1 MSKEVL
7 YIGLD
12 VHAENIAVAM
22 AEAGRDGEVRDYGV
36 IPHTLHSVEKLLRKL
51 GHPGKELRV
60 CYEAGPC
67 GFVLA
72 RRLRQL
78 GIACTVVAP
87 SLTPKGS
94 GDKIKTDRR
103 DARMLAR
110 LHRAGELTAVHI
122 PDERDEAIRDLCRAR
137 TDAVQDQRSG
147 RNQLKAF
154 LLRNG
159 YRYTETTAWS
169 QGHMRYLR
177 ELVLPHAAMKVVL
190 EEYVQ
195 CIDAAA
201 ERIERLEMHMKALL
215 EDWHLSPVVK
225 ALMGFRGY
233 QTVAAMITVSEI
245 GDIHRFAH
253 PRQLMAYLGLVPSES
268 SSGGSRAQ
276 GGITKCGNGHLRW
289 IFNECAQHYRL
300 APKVSRELSL
310 RQEDIPKAH
319 RKAVQEIS
327 WRCQNRL
334 HERGRK
340 LAARGKTRQKVQ
352 TALARE
358 LAAFVWE
365 VMRAVMPKPA
375 AGMESA
381 AATTAATAPRRKEAG
396 NETKPAVSRTSKPA
410 AVAGKNTAAR
420 SRDYVLQPQSAKEEL
435 QNAAAAASLR
445 SNSGPGARQNPA

>member
-1 MSKEVL
+1 
-7 YIGLD
+7 
-12 VHAENIAVAM
+12 M
-22 AEAGRDGEVRDYGV
+22 AGASQR
-36 IPHTLHSVEKLLRKL
+36 LLRRL

-72 RRLRQL
+72 RRLRKL
-78 GIACTVVAP
+78 GIACAVVAP

-137 TDAVQDQRSG
+137 TDAVQDLRRG
-147 RNQLKAF
+147 RHQLKAF

-159 YRYTETTAWS
+159 YRYSEKTSWGVA
-169 QGHMRYLR
+169 HMRYLR
-177 ELVLPHAAMKVVL
+177 ELVLPHPAMKIVL
-190 EEYVQ
+190 EEYLQGV
-195 CIDAAA
+195 DAAA
-201 ERIERLEMHMKALL
+201 ERIERLEVHMRALL
-215 EDWHLSPVVK
+215 GDWHMRPVVL
-225 ALMGFRGY
+225 ALMGLRGY

-253 PRQLMAYLGLVPSES
+253 PRQLMAYLGLVPSEC

-276 GGITKCGNGHLRW
+276 GSITKCGNGHLRW

-319 RKAVQEIS
+319 RKEVREIS

-334 HERGRK
+334 HEKGRK
-340 LAARGKTRQKVQ
+340 LAARGKARQKVQ

-358 LAAFVWE
+358 LSAFVWE
-365 VMRAVMPKPA
+365 VMRAVMPQADGTQAVSTARALKPQESAKPA
-375 AGMESA
+375 AKRGREYTLRSKGK
-381 AATTAATAPRRKEAG
+381 ATATRPPGGSDAPLRARK
-396 NETKPAVSRTSKPA
+396 KPS
-410 AVAGKNTAAR
+410 
-420 SRDYVLQPQSAKEEL
+420 
-435 QNAAAAASLR
+435 
-445 SNSGPGARQNPA
+445 

>member
-7 YIGLD
+7 YLGLD
-12 VHAENIAVAM
+12 VHAENIAVAI
-22 AEAGRDGEVRDYGV
+22 AESGRDGEVRSYGV
-36 IPHTLHSVEKLLRKL
+36 ISSDLQNVEKVLRRL
-51 GHPGKELRV
+51 GHPRKELRV

-72 RRLRQL
+72 RRLKQW
-78 GIACTVVAP
+78 GIACDVIAP

-110 LHRAGELTAVHI
+110 LHRAGELTAVHV

-159 YRYTETTAWS
+159 YRYGEKTSWS
-169 QGHMRYLR
+169 AAHMRYLR
-177 ELVLPHAAMKVVL
+177 ELVLPHPAMKIVL
-190 EEYVQ
+190 EEYLQ
-195 CIDAAA
+195 CIDAAT
-201 ERIERLEMHMKALL
+201 ERIERLEMHMRALL
-215 EDWHLSPVVK
+215 DEWHMKPVVL
-225 ALMGFRGY
+225 ALMGFKGY

-268 SSGGSRAQ
+268 SSGGSRTQ
-276 GGITKCGNGHLRW
+276 GAITKCGNGHLRW

-300 APKVSRELSL
+300 PPKVSQELAT
-310 RQEDIPKAH
+310 RQEVIPKTH
-319 RKAVQEIS
+319 RRQVQEIS

-334 HERGRK
+334 YERGRK
-340 LAARGKTRQKVQ
+340 LAARGKTRQKAQ
-352 TALARE
+352 IALARE
-358 LAAFVWE
+358 LSAFVWE
-365 VMRAVMPKPA
+365 VMRAVTPQADGTYAARTARREPA
-375 AGMESA
+375 PANNE
-381 AATTAATAPRRKEAG
+381 ATTKKGRTYTLK
-396 NETKPAVSRTSKPA
+396 TK
-410 AVAGKNTAAR
+410 
-420 SRDYVLQPQSAKEEL
+420 
-435 QNAAAAASLR
+435 
-445 SNSGPGARQNPA
+445 

>member
-1 MSKEVL
+1 MSKEVFYL
-7 YIGLD
+7 GFD
-12 VHAENIAVAM
+12 VHAENIAVAI
-22 AEAGRDGEVRDYGV
+22 AEAGRDGEVRNYGE
-36 IPHTLHSVEKLLRKL
+36 IPNAFHSVEKLLRKL
-51 GHPGKELRV
+51 GHPDKELRI

-72 RRLRQL
+72 RFLKKK
-78 GIACTVVAP
+78 GIACDVIAP

-159 YRYTETTAWS
+159 YRYGEKTSWS
-169 QGHMRYLR
+169 AGHMRYLR
-177 ELVLPHAAMKVVL
+177 ELILPHPAMKIVL
-190 EEYVQ
+190 EEYLQ

-201 ERIERLEMHMKALL
+201 ERIERLEVHMKALL
-215 EDWHLSPVVK
+215 DEWHMKPVVL
-225 ALMGFRGY
+225 ALMGFKGY

-245 GDIHRFAH
+245 GDIHRFPH

-276 GGITKCGNGHLRW
+276 GTITKCGNGHLRW

-300 APKVSRELSL
+300 PPKISQELTT
-310 RQEDIPKAH
+310 RQEAIPKAY
-319 RKAVQEIS
+319 RRQVIEIS

-340 LAARGKTRQKVQ
+340 LAARGKTRQKAQ
-352 TALARE
+352 IAMARE
-358 LAAFVWE
+358 LSAFVWE
-365 VMRAVMPKPA
+365 VMRAVMPQADGTQVTSTARTPKAEERAKPA
-375 AGMESA
+375 AKKKGREY
-381 AATTAATAPRRKEAG
+381 TLK
-396 NETKPAVSRTSKPA
+396 TK
-410 AVAGKNTAAR
+410 
-420 SRDYVLQPQSAKEEL
+420 
-435 QNAAAAASLR
+435 
-445 SNSGPGARQNPA
+445 

>member
-7 YIGLD
+7 YLGLD
-12 VHAENIAVAM
+12 VHAENIAVAI
-22 AEAGRDGEVRDYGV
+22 AEAGRDGELRSYGI
-36 IPHTLHSVEKLLRKL
+36 IPNTFHSVEKLLRKL
-51 GHPGKELRV
+51 GHPDKELRV

-72 RRLRQL
+72 RFLKKK
-78 GIACTVVAP
+78 GIVCDVIAP

-137 TDAVQDQRSG
+137 TDAVQDQRSV

-159 YRYTETTAWS
+159 YRYGEKTSWS
-169 QGHMRYLR
+169 AAHMRYLR
-177 ELVLPHAAMKVVL
+177 ELVLPHPAMKIVL
-190 EEYVQ
+190 EEYLQ
-195 CIDAAA
+195 CIDAAN
-201 ERIERLEMHMKALL
+201 ERIERLEVHMKALL
-215 EDWHLSPVVK
+215 EEWHLAPVVK
-225 ALMGFRGY
+225 ALMGFKGY

-245 GDIHRFAH
+245 GDIHRFPH

-276 GGITKCGNGHLRW
+276 GTITKCGNGHLRW
-289 IFNECAQHYRL
+289 ILNECAQHYRL
-300 APKVSRELSL
+300 PPKVSQELTT
-310 RQEDIPKAH
+310 RQEAIPKAH
-319 RKAVQEIS
+319 RRAVQEIS

-352 TALARE
+352 IAMARE

-365 VMRAVMPKPA
+365 VMRAVMPQQD
-375 AGMESA
+375 G
-381 AATTAATAPRRKEAG
+381 T
-396 NETKPAVSRTSKPA
+396 
-410 AVAGKNTAAR
+410 
-420 SRDYVLQPQSAKEEL
+420 Q
-435 QNAAAAASLR
+435 ASLR
-445 SNSGPGARQNPA
+445 QERQPQTANNAEKKPRQYTLQKPTKKKTQS

>member
-12 VHAENIAVAM
+12 VHAEDIAVAI

-36 IPHTLHSVEKLLRKL
+36 IPNTLHSVEKLLRRL

-72 RRLRQL
+72 RRLRKL

-159 YRYTETTAWS
+159 YRYGEKTAWG

-201 ERIERLEMHMKALL
+201 ERIERLEVQMRALLDEWHMK
-215 EDWHLSPVVK
+215 PVVK
-225 ALMGFRGY
+225 ALMGLRGY

-300 APKVSRELSL
+300 PPKVSRELSL

-319 RKAVQEIS
+319 RKEVREIS

-352 TALARE
+352 TAMARE
-358 LAAFVWE
+358 LSAFVWE
-365 VMRAVMPKPA
+365 VMRITTPLADGTHAVITPRRERASVSAEPA
-375 AGMESA
+375 A
-381 AATTAATAPRRKEAG
+381 RKKG
-396 NETKPAVSRTSKPA
+396 
-410 AVAGKNTAAR
+410 
-420 SRDYVLQPQSAKEEL
+420 RDYLLKVKTK
-435 QNAAAAASLR
+435 
-445 SNSGPGARQNPA
+445 

>member
-7 YIGLD
+7 YLGLD
-12 VHAENIAVAM
+12 VHAENIAVAI
-22 AEAGRDGEVRDYGV
+22 AETGRDGEVRAHGM
-36 IPHTLHSVEKLLRKL
+36 ISSNLQCVEKLLRKL
-51 GHPGKELRV
+51 GHPHKELRV

-72 RRLRQL
+72 RRLKKW
-78 GIACTVVAP
+78 GIACDVVAP

-110 LHRAGELTAVHI
+110 LHRAGELTAVHV

-137 TDAVQDQRSG
+137 TDAVNDLRSG
-147 RNQLKAF
+147 RHQLKAF

-159 YRYTETTAWS
+159 YRYGEKTAW
-169 QGHMRYLR
+169 GPAHMRYLR
-177 ELVLPHAAMKVVL
+177 ELVLPHPAMKIVL
-190 EEYVQ
+190 EEYLQ
-195 CIDAAA
+195 CIAAAA
-201 ERIERLEMHMKALL
+201 ERIERLEVHMRALL
-215 EDWHLSPVVK
+215 EDWHMRPVVL
-225 ALMGFRGY
+225 ALMGLRGY

-253 PRQLMAYLGLVPSES
+253 PRQLMAYLGLVPSEN
-268 SSGGSRAQ
+268 SSGGSRTQ
-276 GGITKCGNGHLRW
+276 GAITKCGNSHLRW

-300 APKVSRELSL
+300 PPKVSHELTT
-310 RQEDIPKAH
+310 RQEAISKAQ
-319 RKAVQEIS
+319 RRQVMEIS

-352 TALARE
+352 VAMARE

-365 VMRAVMPKPA
+365 VMRL
-375 AGMESA
+375 
-381 AATTAATAPRRKEAG
+381 TTPLVDGTHAILTPRCGR
-396 NETKPAVSRTSKPA
+396 
-410 AVAGKNTAAR
+410 
-420 SRDYVLQPQSAKEEL
+420 
-435 QNAAAAASLR
+435 QNAS
-445 SNSGPGARQNPA
+445 PE

>member
-1 MSKEVL
+1 MKREIL
-7 YIGLD
+7 YLGLD
-12 VHAENIAVAM
+12 VHAENIAVAI
-22 AEAGRDGEVRDYGV
+22 AEAGRDGEVRNYGE
-36 IPHTLHSVEKLLRKL
+36 IPNTFHSVEKLLRKL
-51 GHPGKELRV
+51 GHPDKELRV

-72 RRLRQL
+72 RFLKKK
-78 GIACTVVAP
+78 GIACDVVAP

-110 LHRAGELTAVHI
+110 LHRAGELTAVHV

-159 YRYTETTAWS
+159 YRYGEKTSWS
-169 QGHMRYLR
+169 AGHMRYLR
-177 ELVLPHAAMKVVL
+177 ELILPHPAMKIVL
-190 EEYVQ
+190 EEYLQ

-201 ERIERLEMHMKALL
+201 ERIERLEVHMKALL
-215 EDWHLSPVVK
+215 EDWHLAPVVK

-245 GDIHRFAH
+245 GDIHRFPH

-276 GGITKCGNGHLRW
+276 GTITKCGNGHLRW

-300 APKVSRELSL
+300 PPKVSQELTT
-310 RQEDIPKAH
+310 RQEAIPKAH
-319 RKAVQEIS
+319 RRQVKEIS

-340 LAARGKTRQKVQ
+340 LAARGKTRQKAQ
-352 TALARE
+352 IAMARE
-358 LAAFVWE
+358 LSAFVWE
-365 VMRAVMPKPA
+365 VMRAVMPKADGTQATSTARTPKATEATQPA
-375 AGMESA
+375 AKQRVRQY
-381 AATTAATAPRRKEAG
+381 TLK
-396 NETKPAVSRTSKPA
+396 TK
-410 AVAGKNTAAR
+410 
-420 SRDYVLQPQSAKEEL
+420 
-435 QNAAAAASLR
+435 
-445 SNSGPGARQNPA
+445 

>member
-1 MSKEVL
+1 MSQEVL
-7 YIGLD
+7 YLGLD
-12 VHAENIAVAM
+12 VHAENIAVAI
-22 AEAGRDGEVRDYGV
+22 AEAGRDGEVRNYGE
-36 IPHTLHSVEKLLRKL
+36 IPNTFHSVEKLLRKL
-51 GHPGKELRV
+51 SHPDKELRF

-72 RRLRQL
+72 RFLKKK
-78 GIACTVVAP
+78 GVACDVVAP

-110 LHRAGELTAVHI
+110 LHRAGELTTVHV

-159 YRYTETTAWS
+159 YRYGEKTSWS
-169 QGHMRYLR
+169 AGHMRYLR
-177 ELVLPHAAMKVVL
+177 ELILPHPAMKIVL
-190 EEYVQ
+190 EEYLQ

-201 ERIERLEMHMKALL
+201 ERIERLEVHMKALL
-215 EDWHLSPVVK
+215 DEWHMKPVVL
-225 ALMGFRGY
+225 ALMGFKGY

-245 GDIHRFAH
+245 GDIHRFPH

-276 GGITKCGNGHLRW
+276 GSITKCGNGHLRW

-300 APKVSRELSL
+300 PPKISQELTT
-310 RQEDIPKAH
+310 RQEAIPKAH
-319 RKAVQEIS
+319 RRQVIEIS

-340 LAARGKTRQKVQ
+340 LAARGKTRQKAQ
-352 TALARE
+352 IAMARE
-358 LAAFVWE
+358 LSAFVWE
-365 VMRAVMPKPA
+365 VMRAVMPKADGTQAVSTARPPKA
-375 AGMESA
+375 EERTKSA
-381 AATTAATAPRRKEAG
+381 AKESG
-396 NETKPAVSRTSKPA
+396 
-410 AVAGKNTAAR
+410 
-420 SRDYVLQPQSAKEEL
+420 RDYTLKPKGKVTLNPKE
-435 QNAAAAASLR
+435 NAAASRTLGRSDAPLR
-445 SNSGPGARQNPA
+445 ARKNPA

>member
-1 MSKEVL
+1 
-7 YIGLD
+7 
-12 VHAENIAVAM
+12 
-22 AEAGRDGEVRDYGV
+22 
-36 IPHTLHSVEKLLRKL
+36 
-51 GHPGKELRV
+51 
-60 CYEAGPC
+60 
-67 GFVLA
+67 VLA
-72 RRLRQL
+72 RRLKKL
-78 GIACTVVAP
+78 GIACAVVAP

-110 LHRAGELTAVHI
+110 LHRAGELTAVHV

-137 TDAVQDQRSG
+137 TDAVQDLRSG

-159 YRYTETTAWS
+159 YRYGEKTSWGFA
-169 QGHMRYLR
+169 HMRYLR
-177 ELVLPHAAMKVVL
+177 ELVLPHPAMKIVL
-190 EEYVQ
+190 EEYLQ
-195 CIDAAA
+195 CIDAAN
-201 ERIERLEMHMKALL
+201 ERIERLEVHMKALL
-215 EDWHLSPVVK
+215 EDWHLAPVVR

-276 GGITKCGNGHLRW
+276 GNITKCGNGHLRW

-300 APKVSRELSL
+300 PPKISQELTT
-310 RQEDIPKAH
+310 RQEAIPKEQ
-319 RKAVQEIS
+319 RRSVMEIS

-352 TALARE
+352 IAMARE

-365 VMRAVMPKPA
+365 VMRITTPLADGSHAILTPRCERAAISSEPA
-375 AGMESA
+375 A
-381 AATTAATAPRRKEAG
+381 K
-396 NETKPAVSRTSKPA
+396 
-410 AVAGKNTAAR
+410 KNKG
-420 SRDYVLQPQSAKEEL
+420 RDYTLKMKTK
-435 QNAAAAASLR
+435 
-445 SNSGPGARQNPA
+445 

>member
-1 MSKEVL
+1 MNKEVL
-7 YIGLD
+7 YLGLD
-12 VHAENIAVAM
+12 VHAEDIAVAI
-22 AEAGRDGEVRDYGV
+22 AEAGRDGEVRNYGE
-36 IPHTLHSVEKLLRKL
+36 IPNTFHSVEKLMRKL
-51 GHPGKELRV
+51 GHPDKELRV

-72 RRLRQL
+72 RFLKKKD
-78 GIACTVVAP
+78 IACDVIAP

-94 GDKIKTDRR
+94 GDKVKTDRR

-110 LHRAGELTAVHI
+110 LHRAGELTAVHV

-159 YRYTETTAWS
+159 YRYGKKTSWS
-169 QGHMRYLR
+169 AAHMRYLR
-177 ELVLPHAAMKVVL
+177 ELILPHPAMKIVL
-190 EEYVQ
+190 EEYLQ

-201 ERIERLEMHMKALL
+201 ERIDRLEVHMKALL
-215 EDWHLSPVVK
+215 DEWHMKPVVL
-225 ALMGFRGY
+225 ALMGFKGY

-245 GDIHRFAH
+245 GDIHRFPH

-276 GGITKCGNGHLRW
+276 GTITKCGNGHLRW

-300 APKVSRELSL
+300 PPKISQELTT
-310 RQEDIPKAH
+310 RQEAIPKAH
-319 RKAVQEIS
+319 SRAVKEIS

-340 LAARGKTRQKVQ
+340 LAARGKTRQKAQ
-352 TALARE
+352 IAMARE
-358 LAAFVWE
+358 LSAFVWE
-365 VMRAVMPKPA
+365 VMRAVMPKA
-375 AGMESA
+375 DGTQVTS
-381 AATTAATAPRRKEAG
+381 TARPPKVTERA
-396 NETKPAVSRTSKPA
+396 KPA
-410 AVAGKNTAAR
+410 AKKKGREYTLKT
-420 SRDYVLQPQSAKEEL
+420 K
-435 QNAAAAASLR
+435 
-445 SNSGPGARQNPA
+445 

>member
-1 MSKEVL
+1 MSKELL
-7 YIGLD
+7 YLGLD
-12 VHAENIAVAM
+12 VHAENIAVAI
-22 AEAGRDGEVRDYGV
+22 AEAGRDGEVRNYGE
-36 IPHTLHSVEKLLRKL
+36 IPNTFHSVEKLLRKL
-51 GHPGKELRV
+51 SQPDKDLRL

-72 RRLRQL
+72 RFLKKK
-78 GIACTVVAP
+78 GIACDVVAP

-110 LHRAGELTAVHI
+110 LHRAGELTAVHV

-159 YRYTETTAWS
+159 YRYGEKTSWS
-169 QGHMRYLR
+169 AAHMRYLR
-177 ELVLPHAAMKVVL
+177 ELILPHPAMKIVL
-190 EEYVQ
+190 EEYLQ

-201 ERIERLEMHMKALL
+201 DRIERLEVHMKALL
-215 EDWHLSPVVK
+215 DEWHMKPVVL
-225 ALMGFRGY
+225 ALMGFKGY

-245 GDIHRFAH
+245 GDIHRFPH

-276 GGITKCGNGHLRW
+276 GTITKCGNGHLRW

-300 APKVSRELSL
+300 PPKISQELTT
-310 RQEDIPKAH
+310 RQEAIPKAY
-319 RKAVQEIS
+319 RRQVIEIS

-340 LAARGKTRQKVQ
+340 LAARGKTRQKAQ
-352 TALARE
+352 IAMARE
-358 LAAFVWE
+358 LSAFVWE
-365 VMRAVMPKPA
+365 VMRAVMPKA
-375 AGMESA
+375 DGTQ
-381 AATTAATAPRRKEAG
+381 ATSTARPPKAIEATQ
-396 NETKPAVSRTSKPA
+396 PAVKKKGREYTLKT
-410 AVAGKNTAAR
+410 K
-420 SRDYVLQPQSAKEEL
+420 
-435 QNAAAAASLR
+435 
-445 SNSGPGARQNPA
+445 

>member
-1 MSKEVL
+1 MKTNQEVL
-7 YIGLD
+7 YLGLD
-12 VHAENIAVAM
+12 VHAENIAVAL
-22 AEAGRDGEVRDYGV
+22 AEAGRDGEVRNYGE
-36 IPHTLHSVEKLLRKL
+36 IPNTFHSVEKLLRKL
-51 GHPGKELRV
+51 GHPDKELRV

-72 RRLRQL
+72 RFLKKK
-78 GIACTVVAP
+78 GIACDVIAP

-110 LHRAGELTAVHI
+110 LHRAGELTAVHV
-122 PDERDEAIRDLCRAR
+122 PDDRDEAIRDLCRAR

-147 RNQLKAF
+147 RHQLKAF

-159 YRYTETTAWS
+159 YRYGEKTSWS
-169 QGHMRYLR
+169 AAHMRYLR
-177 ELVLPHAAMKVVL
+177 ELILPHPAMKIVL
-190 EEYVQ
+190 EEYLQ

-201 ERIERLEMHMKALL
+201 ERIERLEVHMKALL
-215 EDWHLSPVVK
+215 DEWHMKPVVL
-225 ALMGFRGY
+225 ALMGFKGY

-245 GDIHRFAH
+245 GDIHRFPH

-268 SSGGSRAQ
+268 SSGGSRSQ

-289 IFNECAQHYRL
+289 IFVECGQHYRL
-300 APKVSRELSL
+300 PPKVSQELTT
-310 RQEDIPKAH
+310 RQEAIPKAH
-319 RKAVQEIS
+319 RRQVMEIS

-352 TALARE
+352 IAMARE

-365 VMRAVMPKPA
+365 VMRAVMPKADGTQTPSTSRRPKA
-375 AGMESA
+375 TESSQ
-381 AATTAATAPRRKEAG
+381 PEA
-396 NETKPAVSRTSKPA
+396 KK
-410 AVAGKNTAAR
+410 R
-420 SRDYVLQPQSAKEEL
+420 SREYFLKTK
-435 QNAAAAASLR
+435 
-445 SNSGPGARQNPA
+445 

>member
-1 MSKEVL
+1 MKIEKEVL
-7 YIGLD
+7 YLGLD
-12 VHAENIAVAM
+12 VHAENIAVAI
-22 AEAGRDGEVRDYGV
+22 AEAGRDGEVRNYGT
-36 IPHTLHSVEKLLRKL
+36 ISSGLHSVEKLLNKL

-72 RRLRQL
+72 RFLKKK
-78 GIACTVVAP
+78 GIACDVIAP

-110 LHRAGELTAVHI
+110 LHRAGELTAVHV

-137 TDAVQDQRSG
+137 TDAVHDRRSG

-159 YRYTETTAWS
+159 YRYSEKTSWGVA
-169 QGHMRYLR
+169 HMRYLR
-177 ELVLPHAAMKVVL
+177 ELVLPHPAMKIVL
-190 EEYVQ
+190 EEYLQGV
-195 CIDAAA
+195 DAAD
-201 ERIERLEMHMKALL
+201 ERIERLEVHMKSLL
-215 EDWHLSPVVK
+215 EDWHMKPVVL
-225 ALMGFRGY
+225 ALMAFRGY
-233 QTVAAMITVSEI
+233 QIVAAMITVSEI

-276 GGITKCGNGHLRW
+276 GSITKCGNGHLRW
-289 IFNECAQHYRL
+289 IFVECGQHYRL
-300 APKVSRELSL
+300 PPKVSQELTT
-310 RQEDIPKAH
+310 RQEAIPKAH
-319 RKAVQEIS
+319 SRAVKEIS

-334 HERGRK
+334 YEKGRK

-358 LAAFVWE
+358 LSAFVWE
-365 VMRAVMPKPA
+365 VMRAVTPKA
-375 AGMESA
+375 DG
-381 AATTAATAPRRKEAG
+381 TQ
-396 NETKPAVSRTSKPA
+396 AVSTARVPKTEEIANQA
-410 AVAGKNTAAR
+410 AKKK
-420 SRDYVLQPQSAKEEL
+420 SRNY
-435 QNAAAAASLR
+435 SLKKK
-445 SNSGPGARQNPA
+445 

>member
-7 YIGLD
+7 YLGLD
-12 VHAENIAVAM
+12 VHAENIAVAI
-22 AEAGRDGEVRDYGV
+22 AEAGRDGEVRNYGE
-36 IPHTLHSVEKLLRKL
+36 IPNTFHSVEKLLRKL
-51 GHPGKELRV
+51 GHPDKELRL

-72 RRLRQL
+72 RFLKKK
-78 GIACTVVAP
+78 GIACDVIAP

-110 LHRAGELTAVHI
+110 LHRAGELTAVHV

-159 YRYTETTAWS
+159 YRYGEKTSWS
-169 QGHMRYLR
+169 AAHMRYLR
-177 ELVLPHAAMKVVL
+177 ELILPHHAMKIVL
-190 EEYVQ
+190 EEYLQ

-201 ERIERLEMHMKALL
+201 ERIERLEVHMKALL
-215 EDWHLSPVVK
+215 DEWHMKPVVL
-225 ALMGFRGY
+225 ALMGFKGY

-245 GDIHRFAH
+245 GDIHRFPH

-276 GGITKCGNGHLRW
+276 GAITKCGNGHLRW

-300 APKVSRELSL
+300 PPKVSQELTT
-310 RQEDIPKAH
+310 RQEAIPKAY
-319 RKAVQEIS
+319 RRQVIEIS

-340 LAARGKTRQKVQ
+340 LAARGKTRQKAQ
-352 TALARE
+352 IAMARE
-358 LAAFVWE
+358 LSAFVWE
-365 VMRAVMPKPA
+365 VMRAVMPKADGTQVASTARTPKTIETNQPA
-375 AGMESA
+375 AKKKSREY
-381 AATTAATAPRRKEAG
+381 TLK
-396 NETKPAVSRTSKPA
+396 TK
-410 AVAGKNTAAR
+410 
-420 SRDYVLQPQSAKEEL
+420 
-435 QNAAAAASLR
+435 
-445 SNSGPGARQNPA
+445 

>member
-1 MSKEVL
+1 MKTNQEVL
-7 YIGLD
+7 YLGLD
-12 VHAENIAVAM
+12 VHAENIAVAI
-22 AEAGRDGEVRDYGV
+22 AEAGRDGEVRNYGE
-36 IPHTLHSVEKLLRKL
+36 IPNTFHSVEKLLRKL
-51 GHPGKELRV
+51 GHPDKELRV

-72 RRLRQL
+72 RFLKKK
-78 GIACTVVAP
+78 GIACDVIAP

-110 LHRAGELTAVHI
+110 LHRAGELTAVHV

-159 YRYTETTAWS
+159 YRYGEKTSWS
-169 QGHMRYLR
+169 AGHMRYLR
-177 ELVLPHAAMKVVL
+177 ELILPHPAMKIVL
-190 EEYVQ
+190 EEYLQ

-201 ERIERLEMHMKALL
+201 ERIERLEVHMKALL
-215 EDWHLSPVVK
+215 DEWHMKPVVL
-225 ALMGFRGY
+225 ALMGFKGY

-268 SSGGSRAQ
+268 SSGGSRVQ
-276 GGITKCGNGHLRW
+276 GTITKCGNGHLRW

-300 APKVSRELSL
+300 PPKVSQELTT
-310 RQEDIPKAH
+310 RQEAIPKTH
-319 RKAVQEIS
+319 RRQVIEIS
-327 WRCQNRL
+327 WRAQNRL

-340 LAARGKTRQKVQ
+340 LAARGKTRQKAQ
-352 TALARE
+352 IAMARE

-365 VMRAVMPKPA
+365 VMRAVMPQAGGTHAPSTARRPRAAESSQPA
-375 AGMESA
+375 
-381 AATTAATAPRRKEAG
+381 
-396 NETKPAVSRTSKPA
+396 TKKRGREYILKTK
-410 AVAGKNTAAR
+410 
-420 SRDYVLQPQSAKEEL
+420 
-435 QNAAAAASLR
+435 
-445 SNSGPGARQNPA
+445 

>member
-1 MSKEVL
+1 MSKEVFYL
-7 YIGLD
+7 GFD
-12 VHAENIAVAM
+12 VHAENIAVAI
-22 AEAGRDGEVRDYGV
+22 AEAGRDGEVRNYGE
-36 IPHTLHSVEKLLRKL
+36 IPNTFHSVEKLLRKL
-51 GHPGKELRV
+51 GHPDKELRI

-72 RRLRQL
+72 RFLKKK
-78 GIACTVVAP
+78 GIACDVIAP

-159 YRYTETTAWS
+159 YRYGEKTSWS
-169 QGHMRYLR
+169 AAHMRYLR
-177 ELVLPHAAMKVVL
+177 ELILPHPAMKIVL
-190 EEYVQ
+190 EEYLQ

-201 ERIERLEMHMKALL
+201 ERIERLEVHMKALL
-215 EDWHLSPVVK
+215 EEWHLKPVVL
-225 ALMGFRGY
+225 ALMGFKGY

-245 GDIHRFAH
+245 GDIHRFPH

-276 GGITKCGNGHLRW
+276 GTITKCGNGHLRW

-300 APKVSRELSL
+300 PPKVSQELTT
-310 RQEDIPKAH
+310 RQEAIPKAY
-319 RKAVQEIS
+319 RRQVIEIS

-340 LAARGKTRQKVQ
+340 LAARGKTRQKAQ
-352 TALARE
+352 IAMARE
-358 LAAFVWE
+358 LSAFVWE
-365 VMRAVMPKPA
+365 VMRAVMPQADGTQVTSTARTPKAEERAKPA
-375 AGMESA
+375 AKKKGREY
-381 AATTAATAPRRKEAG
+381 TLK
-396 NETKPAVSRTSKPA
+396 TK
-410 AVAGKNTAAR
+410 
-420 SRDYVLQPQSAKEEL
+420 
-435 QNAAAAASLR
+435 
-445 SNSGPGARQNPA
+445 

>member
-1 MSKEVL
+1 MNQEVL
-7 YIGLD
+7 YLGLD
-12 VHAENIAVAM
+12 VHAENIAVAI
-22 AEAGRDGEVRDYGV
+22 AEAGRDGEVRNYGE
-36 IPHTLHSVEKLLRKL
+36 IPNTFHSVEKLLRKL
-51 GHPGKELRV
+51 RHPDKELRV

-72 RRLRQL
+72 RFLKKK
-78 GIACTVVAP
+78 GIACDVIAP

-110 LHRAGELTAVHI
+110 LHRAGELTAVHV

-137 TDAVQDQRSG
+137 TDAVHDRRSG

-159 YRYTETTAWS
+159 YRYGEKTSWS
-169 QGHMRYLR
+169 AAHMRYLR
-177 ELVLPHAAMKVVL
+177 ELILPHPAMKIVL
-190 EEYVQ
+190 EEYLQ

-201 ERIERLEMHMKALL
+201 ERIDRLEVHMKALL
-215 EDWHLSPVVK
+215 DEWHLKPVVL

-276 GGITKCGNGHLRW
+276 GTITKCGNGHLRW

-300 APKVSRELSL
+300 PPKISQELTT
-310 RQEDIPKAH
+310 RQEAIPKAY
-319 RKAVQEIS
+319 RRQVIEIS

-340 LAARGKTRQKVQ
+340 LAARGKTRQKAQ
-352 TALARE
+352 IAMARE
-358 LAAFVWE
+358 LSAFVWE
-365 VMRAVMPKPA
+365 VMRAVMPKA
-375 AGMESA
+375 DGTQASS
-381 AATTAATAPRRKEAG
+381 TARPPKVKGSTQ
-396 NETKPAVSRTSKPA
+396 PAVKKKGREYTLKSK
-410 AVAGKNTAAR
+410 
-420 SRDYVLQPQSAKEEL
+420 
-435 QNAAAAASLR
+435 
-445 SNSGPGARQNPA
+445 

>member
-7 YIGLD
+7 YLGLD
-12 VHAENIAVAM
+12 VHAENIAVAI
-22 AEAGRDGEVRDYGV
+22 AEAGRDGEVRNYGE
-36 IPHTLHSVEKLLRKL
+36 IPNAFHSVEKLMRKL
-51 GHPGKELRV
+51 GHPDKELKL

-72 RRLRQL
+72 RFLKKK
-78 GIACTVVAP
+78 GIACDVIAP

-110 LHRAGELTAVHI
+110 LHRAGELTAVHV

-147 RNQLKAF
+147 RHQLKAF

-159 YRYTETTAWS
+159 YRYGEKTSWS
-169 QGHMRYLR
+169 AAHMRYLR
-177 ELVLPHAAMKVVL
+177 ELILPHPAMKIVL
-190 EEYVQ
+190 EEYLQ

-201 ERIERLEMHMKALL
+201 ERIERLEVHMKALL
-215 EDWHLSPVVK
+215 DEWHMKPVVL
-225 ALMGFRGY
+225 ALMGFKGY

-276 GGITKCGNGHLRW
+276 GTITKCGNGHLRW

-300 APKVSRELSL
+300 PPKVSQELTT
-310 RQEDIPKAH
+310 RQEAIPKH
-319 RKAVQEIS
+319 IDGRS
-327 WRCQNRL
+327 WRSPGAVRTVFMKK
-334 HERGRK
+334 GASSPP
-340 LAARGKTRQKVQ
+340 AARHGKRC
-352 TALARE
+352 
-358 LAAFVWE
+358 
-365 VMRAVMPKPA
+365 
-375 AGMESA
+375 
-381 AATTAATAPRRKEAG
+381 RRHSHA
-396 NETKPAVSRTSKPA
+396 NCR
-410 AVAGKNTAAR
+410 R
-420 SRDYVLQPQSAKEEL
+420 SCG
-435 QNAAAAASLR
+435 R
-445 SNSGPGARQNPA
+445 SCGR

>member
-7 YIGLD
+7 YLGLD
-12 VHAENIAVAM
+12 VHAENIAVAI
-22 AEAGRDGEVRDYGV
+22 AESGRDGEVRNHGL
-36 IPHTLHSVEKLLRKL
+36 ISSSLHSVEKLLRKL
-51 GHPGKELRV
+51 GHPQKELRV

-72 RRLRQL
+72 RRLKQL
-78 GIACTVVAP
+78 GIACDVVAP

-110 LHRAGELTAVHI
+110 LHRAGELTAVHV

-137 TDAVQDQRSG
+137 TDAMHDLRDA
-147 RNQLKAF
+147 RHQLKAF

-169 QGHMRYLR
+169 QAHMRYLR
-177 ELVLPHAAMKVVL
+177 ELVLPHAAMKIVL
-190 EEYVQ
+190 EEYLQ
-195 CIDAAA
+195 AIDAAA
-201 ERIERLEMHMKALL
+201 ERMERLETHMKALL
-215 EDWHLSPVVK
+215 EEWHLAPVVK
-225 ALMGFRGY
+225 ALMGLRGY

-245 GDIHRFAH
+245 GNIHRFAH

-276 GGITKCGNGHLRW
+276 GSITKCGNGHLRW

-300 APKVSRELSL
+300 PPKVSSQLSQ
-310 RQEDIPKAH
+310 RQEAIPKQH
-319 RKAVQEIS
+319 RRAVMELS

-334 HERGRK
+334 HEKGRK

-358 LAAFVWE
+358 LSAFVWE
-365 VMRAVMPKPA
+365 LMRLSMPLPEGA
-375 AGMESA
+375 RPFQRRERRAPSSA
-381 AATTAATAPRRKEAG
+381 AL
-396 NETKPAVSRTSKPA
+396 PAKSRTYQLKR
-410 AVAGKNTAAR
+410 K
-420 SRDYVLQPQSAKEEL
+420 
-435 QNAAAAASLR
+435 
-445 SNSGPGARQNPA
+445 

>member
-7 YIGLD
+7 YLGLD
-12 VHAENIAVAM
+12 VHAENIAVAL
-22 AEAGRDGEVRDYGV
+22 AEAGRDGEVRNYGE
-36 IPHTLHSVEKLLRKL
+36 IPNTFHSVEKLLRKL
-51 GHPGKELRV
+51 GHQDKELRV

-72 RRLRQL
+72 RFLKKK
-78 GIACTVVAP
+78 GIACDVIAP

-110 LHRAGELTAVHI
+110 LHRAGELTAVHV

-159 YRYTETTAWS
+159 YRYGEKTSWS
-169 QGHMRYLR
+169 AAHMRYLR
-177 ELVLPHAAMKVVL
+177 ELILPHPAMKIVL
-190 EEYVQ
+190 EEYLQ

-201 ERIERLEMHMKALL
+201 ERIERLEVHMKALL
-215 EDWHLSPVVK
+215 DEWHMKPVVL
-225 ALMGFRGY
+225 ALMGFKGY

-245 GDIHRFAH
+245 GDIHRFPH

-276 GGITKCGNGHLRW
+276 GTITKCGNGHLRW

-300 APKVSRELSL
+300 PPKVSQELTT
-310 RQEDIPKAH
+310 RQEAIPKAH
-319 RKAVQEIS
+319 RRQVIEIS
-327 WRCQNRL
+327 WCCQNRL

-340 LAARGKTRQKVQ
+340 LAARGKTRQKAQ
-352 TALARE
+352 IAMARE
-358 LAAFVWE
+358 LSAFVWE
-365 VMRAVMPKPA
+365 VMRAVMPKADGTQATSTARPPKA
-375 AGMESA
+375 TES
-381 AATTAATAPRRKEAG
+381 TQPSVKKKGREYTLK
-396 NETKPAVSRTSKPA
+396 TK
-410 AVAGKNTAAR
+410 
-420 SRDYVLQPQSAKEEL
+420 
-435 QNAAAAASLR
+435 
-445 SNSGPGARQNPA
+445 

>member
-1 MSKEVL
+1 MNKELL
-7 YIGLD
+7 YLGLD
-12 VHAENIAVAM
+12 VHAENIAVAL
-22 AEAGRDGEVRDYGV
+22 AETGRDGEVRNYGE
-36 IPHTLHSVEKLLRKL
+36 IPNTFHSVEKLLRKL
-51 GHPGKELRV
+51 GHPDKELRV

-72 RRLRQL
+72 RFLKKK
-78 GIACTVVAP
+78 GIACDVVAP

-110 LHRAGELTAVHI
+110 LHRAGELTAVHV

-159 YRYTETTAWS
+159 YRYGEKTSWS
-169 QGHMRYLR
+169 AAHMRYLR
-177 ELVLPHAAMKVVL
+177 ELILPHPAMKIVL
-190 EEYVQ
+190 EEYLQ

-201 ERIERLEMHMKALL
+201 ERIERLEVHMKALL
-215 EDWHLSPVVK
+215 EEWHMKPVVL
-225 ALMGFRGY
+225 ALMGFKGY

-245 GDIHRFAH
+245 GDIHRFPH

-276 GGITKCGNGHLRW
+276 GTITKCGNGHLRW

-300 APKVSRELSL
+300 PPKISQELTT
-310 RQEDIPKAH
+310 RQEAIPKAY
-319 RKAVQEIS
+319 RRQVIEIS

-340 LAARGKTRQKVQ
+340 LAARGKTRQKAQ
-352 TALARE
+352 IAMARE
-358 LAAFVWE
+358 LSAFVWE
-365 VMRAVMPKPA
+365 VMRTVMPKADGTQA
-375 AGMESA
+375 ASTARAPKTEASAKA
-381 AATTAATAPRRKEAG
+381 AAQKKDREYTLNQEGKAALRSKEPR
-396 NETKPAVSRTSKPA
+396 A
-410 AVAGKNTAAR
+410 A
-420 SRDYVLQPQSAKEEL
+420 SRDPGRSDAP
-435 QNAAAAASLR
+435 LR
-445 SNSGPGARQNPA
+445 ARKNPA